1 MHVPPFYKRRS
12 WQHFF
17 IGVGVGAVCSYL
29 FFLFVYGEMYHSLHV
44 RHAKLSTELQDVKRQ
59 NEALQRDKSD
69 EGEAAFII
77 EDIVIRFAPS
87 EKVRLNRLQ
96 LLTLENMIK
105 EELEPIIGRTVQSIV
120 ENEEFVISMLE
131 NKRFDIDD
139 AVFQCRTYKLY
150 ITNEVI
156 WTVQIIPAD

>member
-1 MHVPPFYKRRS
+1 
-12 WQHFF
+12 
-17 IGVGVGAVCSYL
+17 
-29 FFLFVYGEMYHSLHV
+29 MYHSLHV